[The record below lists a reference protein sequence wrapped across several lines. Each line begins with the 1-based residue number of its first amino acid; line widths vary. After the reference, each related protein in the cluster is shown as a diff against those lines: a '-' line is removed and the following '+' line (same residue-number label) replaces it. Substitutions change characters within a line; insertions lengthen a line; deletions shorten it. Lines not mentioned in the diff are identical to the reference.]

1 MTEKQ
6 QHIVSAA
13 LELFTQNGYA
23 ATSTAKIAKA
33 AGVSEGLIFRHFK
46 NKKGLLDELMCQGN
60 SAYAEEVERVFMI
73 NDPEKLIRNF
83 ISSTVDLLENP
94 ETARYWMTMVKLKQE
109 MGMSNEEKYGP
120 VIDRLGWALG
130 AIGHGNPKAVARCLI
145 SAQEGMLAPASQG
158 NLDAVRAIATGM
170 RELVLNE

>member
-6 QHIVSAA
+6 QHIVNAA
-13 LELFTQNGYA
+13 LDLFTQNGYA

-60 SAYAEEVERVFMI
+60 SAYAEEAQRVLAI
-73 NDPEKLIRNF
+73 TDPEKLLRTF
-83 ISSTVDLLENP
+83 ISSTSDLLEDP
-94 ETARYWMTMVKLKQE
+94 EAARYWMTMVKLKQE
-109 MGMSNEEKYGP
+109 LGISNEEKYGP
-120 VIDRLGWALG
+120 VIERLGWALS

-158 NLDAVRAIATGM
+158 NLEAVRDIAVGM

>member
-1 MTEKQ
+1 
-6 QHIVSAA
+6 
-13 LELFTQNGYA
+13 
-23 ATSTAKIAKA
+23 
-33 AGVSEGLIFRHFK
+33 
-46 NKKGLLDELMCQGN
+46 
-60 SAYAEEVERVFMI
+60 
-73 NDPEKLIRNF
+73 
-83 ISSTVDLLENP
+83 
-94 ETARYWMTMVKLKQE
+94 
-109 MGMSNEEKYGP
+109 MSNEEKYGP